1 MSKITLNASQKSAAE
16 TLRKRM
22 TAGTNQQ
29 SGSTI
34 YDGLGNKSITDVSL
48 STLRKGDKF
57 VIPSLDELKNFL
69 YQVNFNSRTY
79 TCISLPMANG
89 GAKGVYLN
97 SLYKSVPVYND
108 SSEPTGSAEN
118 AGTLG
123 DEDEKKFYNAV
134 MASPTEKEV
143 IELLADHTLE
153 ITNTPEVQSARWRDG
168 EIVGVRKVKVPCCKL
183 S

>member
-16 TLRKRM
+16 NLRKRM

-57 VIPSLDELKNFL
+57 VIPTLDELKNLL

-108 SSEPTGSAEN
+108 SAEPTGSAEN

-123 DEDEKKFYNAV
+123 DTDEKKFYEAV